1 MKKYLMILFV
11 LCGLASFGQDNLYI
25 TLVGNNFGNPIKGMG
40 ISVHEAGGKNY
51 HGITDVDGRVSFKIS
66 VFHHFNVYVENPTL
80 WYTKPIVD
88 LMMPSNQFLFI
99 TVTILGD
106 YRFSQ
111 NQREEIEEVWE
122 SYFILPKKIYVEMD

>member
-51 HGITDVDGRVSFKIS
+51 HGITDVEGFRLRLVFFIILMYMWKIR
-66 VFHHFNVYVENPTL
+66 HFG
-80 WYTKPIVD
+80 I
-88 LMMPSNQFLFI
+88 
-99 TVTILGD
+99 
-106 YRFSQ
+106 Q
-111 NQREEIEEVWE
+111 NQLLI
-122 SYFILPKKIYVEMD
+122 

>member
-51 HGITDVDGRVSFKIS
+51 HGITLF
-66 VFHHFNVYVENPTL
+66 YTL
-80 WYTKPIVD
+80 D
-88 LMMPSNQFLFI
+88 
-99 TVTILGD
+99 
-106 YRFSQ
+106 
-111 NQREEIEEVWE
+111 EI
-122 SYFILPKKIYVEMD
+122 F

>member
-66 VFHHFNVYVENPTL
+66 VFHHFKCICGKSDTLVY
-80 WYTKPIVD
+80 
-88 LMMPSNQFLFI
+88 
-99 TVTILGD
+99 
-106 YRFSQ
+106 
-111 NQREEIEEVWE
+111 
-122 SYFILPKKIYVEMD
+122 KIQLLI

>member
-1 MKKYLMILFV
+1 
-11 LCGLASFGQDNLYI
+11 
-25 TLVGNNFGNPIKGMG
+25 MG

-106 YRFSQ
+106 YRFLKI
-111 NQREEIEEVWE
+111 RER
-122 SYFILPKKIYVEMD
+122 K

>member
-1 MKKYLMILFV
+1 MWKIRH
-11 LCGLASFGQDNLYI
+11 FGIQN
-25 TLVGNNFGNPIKGMG
+25 
-40 ISVHEAGGKNY
+40 
-51 HGITDVDGRVSFKIS
+51 
-66 VFHHFNVYVENPTL
+66 
-80 WYTKPIVD
+80 PIVD

-122 SYFILPKKIYVEMD
+122 SYFILPKKIYVEMA

>member
-66 VFHHFNVYVENPTL
+66 VFHH
-80 WYTKPIVD
+80 
-88 LMMPSNQFLFI
+88 LMYMWKIRHFGI
-99 TVTILGD
+99 
-106 YRFSQ
+106 Q
-111 NQREEIEEVWE
+111 NQLLI
-122 SYFILPKKIYVEMD
+122 